1 MNIKNLQSDE
11 EVTENDPERVQP
23 THPLDGLGAAPS
35 DTGRSS
41 RELGSDE
48 AGLGKI
54 GQDGLGIHA

>member
-11 EVTENDPERVQP
+11 EVTENDSKAVQP
-23 THPLDGLGAAPS
+23 THPLDGLGAAHS
-35 DTGRSS
+35 DIGRSS

-48 AGLGKI
+48 AGLGKT